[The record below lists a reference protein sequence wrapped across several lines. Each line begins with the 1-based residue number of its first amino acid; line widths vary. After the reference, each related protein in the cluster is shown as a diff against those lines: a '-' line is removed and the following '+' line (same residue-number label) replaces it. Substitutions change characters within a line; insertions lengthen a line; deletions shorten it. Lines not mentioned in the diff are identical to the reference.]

1 MANWDSY
8 TQKATPEDADTLMIK
23 DTAGAANKR
32 TPFSGVWNWMVNKLT
47 SAVISQLETTNKSI
61 VPAINELNSKKLSM
75 YGYAINFSGNT
86 VSSYIINGSD
96 TYQFY
101 FLFGQKGIYGSFNA
115 MNESEPQSNFVDPY
129 SMGITVEHI
138 SEDGKKLKISGKN
151 STKVCIISFSE
162 FNMTLDES
170 QN

>member
-1 MANWDSY
+1 MY
-8 TQKATPEDADTLMIK
+8 YCIK
-23 DTAGAANKR
+23 
-32 TPFSGVWNWMVNKLT
+32 
-47 SAVISQLETTNKSI
+47 
-61 VPAINELNSKKLSM
+61 LNSNKLSM
-75 YGYAINFSGNT
+75 YGYTINFSGST

-115 MNESEPQSNFVDPY
+115 MNGSEPQSNFVDPY

-138 SEDGKKLKISGKN
+138 SEDNKKLKISGKN
-151 STKVCIISFSE
+151 STKVYIMSFSK

-170 QN
+170 